1 MRKLVCTAMIFCIIL
16 AASLGVYA
24 VPNLDDGDGA
34 TMQIYDFDGSPAF
47 YWHTDEYT
55 INAVLIEGACEIY
68 YGNHLT
74 NDVSKAWLSCNEV
87 NATEETIGD
96 VNFWLELAKNGAN
109 KAEVVTVNTSTEEA
123 SLSTLSV
130 TGTQDTYHDWLDIME
145 AEFGPAE
152 KEFSFWK
159 SGGNT
164 IAAVD
169 IYEVHT
175 YQFYDNGL
183 TTCPAGTTLQHCA
196 TLIGCAYGPLGD
208 FLGLLLGEC
217 VSTQTNIYYVTIS
230 VNDVRQGRINGT
242 AYYNVIHEVAYP
254 AFDDVSG
261 PRDPY
266 VCFDAPEFDIY
277 SDIYGEGTSYIYTS
291 PISIIDKTTAIYAAS

>member
-1 MRKLVCTAMIFCIIL
+1 MRKFVCTAMIFCFL
-16 AASLGVYA
+16 LTASLSVYA
-24 VPNLDDGDGA
+24 VPNLDNGDDA
-34 TMQIYDFDGSPAF
+34 ITQIYDFDGYPAF

-55 INAVLIEGACEIY
+55 INAVLIEGACEVY

-74 NDVSKAWLSCNEV
+74 NDVSKAWLSSNEV
-87 NATEETIGD
+87 NASEEVIGD
-96 VNFWLELAKNGAN
+96 AAFWLGLAKKGAE
-109 KAEVVTVNTSTEEA
+109 KAEVVTVNMDAEDA
-123 SLSTLSV
+123 SLITQSV
-130 TGTQDTYHDWLDIME
+130 AGTQDTYHDWLDIME

-152 KEFSFWK
+152 EEFSFWK
-159 SGGNT
+159 SGGNA

-183 TTCPAGTTLQHCA
+183 TTCPAGATLQHCA

-208 FLGLLLGEC
+208 FLGLVFGEC

-266 VCFDAPEFDIY
+266 VCFDEPEFDMY
-277 SDIYGEGTSYIYTS
+277 YDVDGEGTSYIYTS
-291 PISIIDKTTAIYAAS
+291 ALSIIEKTTAIYAK